1 MGPGFGLG
9 FSWDLVRIPP
19 KFPGF
24 QNMHEI
30 KRFKILT
37 NPEQIL
43 TKFTHKMDP
52 GFGSGFSWDFGLDLV
67 WIWSGFPR
75 GFPRDF
81 SGISAGFQDY

>member
-1 MGPGFGLG
+1 
-9 FSWDLVRIPP
+9 
-19 KFPGF
+19 
-24 QNMHEI
+24 MHEI

-52 GFGSGFSWDFGLDLV
+52 GFGLGFSWDLV
-67 WIWSGFPR
+67 WIWSGICLGFGLDFPGISL

-81 SGISAGFQDY
+81 ISIENQT